1 MAITAPGFV
10 TLKPPR
16 SMAQS
21 ETAAAEHQLVQ
32 SIPRIYGYMYPRV
45 GGDAALAE
53 DLTQETLLAAVRAG
67 SMPASHDQQMPWLFR
82 IARNKLIDHYR
93 AHGRHNQAF
102 GHDQLDPETA
112 PGLPD
117 LDLESLPVR
126 EEVIAT
132 LATLNPRHRIAIIL
146 KYLDGLPTTE
156 VAQAMF
162 LSESATTSLLTRARD
177 AFRVSWIERNGDN
190 R

>member
-1 MAITAPGFV
+1 MATIAPGFAA
-10 TLKPPR
+10 LKPSR
-16 SMAQS
+16 SIAQPD
-21 ETAAAEHQLVQ
+21 TAVAEHQLVQ
-32 SIPRIYGYMYPRV
+32 SIPRLYGYFYLRV
-45 GGDAALAE
+45 GGDSSLAE

-67 SMPASHDQQMPWLFR
+67 SMPTNHDQQLPWLFH

-93 AHGRHNQAF
+93 VQGKRREKF
-102 GHDQLDPETA
+102 GHDQLDAETA

-126 EEVIAT
+126 EEVIAI
-132 LATLNPRHRIAIIL
+132 LAILNPRHRSAIIL
-146 KYLDGLPTTE
+146 KYLDGLTTAE

-162 LSESATTSLLTRARD
+162 LSESATTSLLSRARD
-177 AFRVSWIERNGDN
+177 AFRSTWIERNGES